1 MCAFIFHIVAQ
12 IVETKFIVGRVGDVA
27 VISGTAFMLGNVRNN
42 DTRGQPKK
50 AVNLAHPFG
59 VTARKIVVH
68 GYNMHTLA
76 FDRVQIARQSLG
88 QCLAFTGAHFG
99 NFAAMEHD
107 TADHLHIEM
116 AHTHDT
122 LRRLTHRR
130 KCLGQNIIQRFA
142 GSQAVTENLGLP
154 LQPLVIHDRNLVF
167 ERVDLVDDLHDR
179 FDVTVVGR
187 TENGFGN
194 SAEHN

>member
-1 MCAFIFHIVAQ
+1 
-12 IVETKFIVGRVGDVA
+12 
-27 VISGTAFMLGNVRNN
+27 
-42 DTRGQPKK
+42 
-50 AVNLAHPFG
+50 
-59 VTARKIVVH
+59 
-68 GYNMHTLA
+68 
-76 FDRVQIARQSLG
+76 
-88 QCLAFTGAHFG
+88 
-99 NFAAMEHD
+99 MEHD
-107 TADHLHIEM
+107 AADHLYVEM

-130 KCLGQNIIQRFA
+130 KCLRQNVIKRFA
-142 GSQAVTENLGLP
+142 GSQAVTENLGLT
-154 LQPLVIHDRNLVF
+154 LQPLVIHDRNFVF